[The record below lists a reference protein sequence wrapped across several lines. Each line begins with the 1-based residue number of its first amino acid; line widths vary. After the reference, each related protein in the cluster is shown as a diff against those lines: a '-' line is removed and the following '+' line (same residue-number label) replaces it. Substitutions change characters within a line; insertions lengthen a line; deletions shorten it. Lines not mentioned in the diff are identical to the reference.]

1 MNTRLSVSVGLIC
14 LPLSVL
20 AEGTV
25 VSARLGS
32 LGLSVEGGFGLTEQ
46 FSTRLGIN
54 RYQYDTTER
63 VDGNKYDLDLDWQ
76 SISLFADWHPFDV
89 PLRFTAG
96 FLRNSNEIQGETSA
110 SSITIGDTLY
120 RDVGLKADVDF
131 RTFAPY
137 LGLGWESGLFRE
149 RGWGFNVDLGVM
161 YQGTGRVNLT
171 ATGMG
176 ADLVDPN
183 DLAREE
189 ERFEEDL
196 EDYRYYPVFSFGV
209 SYKF

>member
-96 FLRNSNEIQGETSA
+96 FLRNSNEIQGETGA